1 VELFFA
7 EALICRLTA
16 PFAWF
21 AGFFCSPEAVISG
34 KGEPAVARRLKKFG
48 RRLKAAAEVADIP
61 RSMRKKF
68 LMIVVVLTVAL
79 VSNYLGFARGFTK
92 GVAKGSRLTNIW
104 WVEQKS
110 VYYDTH
116 EIIQKRQLKKHDCL

>member
-1 VELFFA
+1 MLEML
-7 EALICRLTA
+7 
-16 PFAWF
+16 
-21 AGFFCSPEAVISG
+21 ISG
-34 KGEPAVARRLKKFG
+34 GAVALHRQTLSG
-48 RRLKAAAEVADIP
+48 GRLKAPAGAADIP

-68 LMIVVVLTVAL
+68 LIIAVVMAVAL
-79 VSNYLGFARGFTK
+79 VSNYLGFARGF
-92 GVAKGSRLTNIW
+92 AKGTRHTNIW